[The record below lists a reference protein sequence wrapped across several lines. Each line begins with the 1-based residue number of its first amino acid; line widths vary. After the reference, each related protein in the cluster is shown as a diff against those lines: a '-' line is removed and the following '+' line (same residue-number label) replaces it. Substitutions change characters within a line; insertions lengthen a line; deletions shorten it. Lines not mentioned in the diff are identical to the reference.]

1 MLRRIVVLVAD
12 GFTDSGLSISLDI
25 FRTANALTQHPSA
38 KPNPTASRFA
48 IEVAS
53 ATGGTVRA
61 ASGLH
66 VGPTR
71 AVARALPRADIVLVP
86 GLWAEGARE
95 LDALLAR
102 DDVKRLVR
110 AIATAHARGAIIG
123 SACGG
128 AFLLAEAG
136 LLDGRACT
144 TTWWL
149 APYLKQRRPAAE
161 VDPARAL
168 IADRTVLTAGAVFAQ
183 ADLALHLVGRF
194 AGPAVARRC
203 ARLLLLDAHPSQA
216 PYMAVHQLA
225 ANDPTVRRAEDWV
238 RKHLAHD
245 FDIAA
250 LARGSGTSARTLARR
265 LDAAVGLS
273 PIAFI
278 QRLRV
283 ETAVHLLETTRLS
296 LQEVAAR
303 VGYADPGALRRLIQ
317 REAHATPREL
327 RMRGRQR
334 EPAVAHA

>member
-12 GFTDSGLSISLDI
+12 GFTDSGLSIALDI
-25 FRTANALTQHPSA
+25 FRTANALLAHPSA
-38 KPNPTASRFA
+38 KPNPTAARFA

-53 ATGGTVRA
+53 PAGGMVRA
-61 ASGLH
+61 ASGLR

-71 AVARALPRADIVLVP
+71 PAARALRAADIVLAT
-86 GLWAEGARE
+86 GFWAEGPRE
-95 LDALLAR
+95 IDALLAR
-102 DDVKRLVR
+102 DDVQRLIHAV
-110 AIATAHARGAIIG
+110 AAAHARGATVG

-136 LLDGRACT
+136 LLDGRTCT

-149 APYLKQRRPAAE
+149 APYLKQRRPAAV

-168 IADRTVLTAGAVFAQ
+168 VADRSVLTAGAVFAQ

-203 ARLLLLDAHPSQA
+203 ARLLLLDTHPSQA
-216 PYMAVHQLA
+216 PYMAVSQLA

-238 RKHLAHD
+238 RKHLASD
-245 FDIAA
+245 FDVTA
-250 LARGSGTSARTLARR
+250 LARGTGTSARTLARR

-296 LQEVAAR
+296 LREVAAR

-317 REAHATPREL
+317 REAHASPREL
-327 RMRGRQR
+327 RVRAASVPM
-334 EPAVAHA
+334 HA